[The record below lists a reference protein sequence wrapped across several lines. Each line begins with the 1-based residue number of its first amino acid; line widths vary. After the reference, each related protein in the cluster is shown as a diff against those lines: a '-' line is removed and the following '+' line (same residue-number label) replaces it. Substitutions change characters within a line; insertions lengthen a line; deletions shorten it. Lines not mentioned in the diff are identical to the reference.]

1 MLVLAALLAA
11 SAAPSA
17 TPTGVRPQVRAQVR
31 ATVRIVRGAT
41 LRGNRMEVDA
51 GEDRPSR
58 GRILLTNPDGSRQSV
73 SLYEFP

>member
-1 MLVLAALLAA
+1 MMVLAALLAA
-11 SAAPSA
+11 SAASSA
-17 TPTGVRPQVRAQVR
+17 TPTGARVQVR
-31 ATVRIVRGAT
+31 ATARIVRGAT
-41 LRGNRMEVDA
+41 LRGDRMEVEA

>member
-17 TPTGVRPQVRAQVR
+17 TPTGVRAQVR

-51 GEDRPSR
+51 GEGRPSR